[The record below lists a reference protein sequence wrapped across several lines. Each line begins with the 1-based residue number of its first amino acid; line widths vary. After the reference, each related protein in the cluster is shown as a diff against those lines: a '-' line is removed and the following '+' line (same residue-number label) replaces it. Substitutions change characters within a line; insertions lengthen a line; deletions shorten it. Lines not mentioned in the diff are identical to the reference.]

1 VIASSSDS
9 ASEIWSKSG
18 RLAVLASATAFVSAF
33 AVNLALSGSAVSPR
47 SPQVVV
53 QRAPAVVAIPEPSV
67 SATVPQPSLN
77 AIAAQPSLSAAAA
90 EPSVLHLEPFVIPA
104 IAPLVPS
111 AAAPTR
117 KKRPE
122 ATDESA
128 QTPAKTKVSRSVLRR
143 YGI

>member
-67 SATVPQPSLN
+67 SATVP
-77 AIAAQPSLSAAAA
+77 
-90 EPSVLHLEPFVIPA
+90 SVLHLEPFVIPA